1 MSFGGAATD
10 GAGCDARPSVVAM
23 WLVVT
28 ECALVLFLVAG
39 VTFYVV
45 TYIRKSKTVKS
56 TYDPNGYLAHF
67 DQPQVPP
74 PEWVDWTDD
83 DGDGTKKP
91 GPER

>member
-1 MSFGGAATD
+1 M
-10 GAGCDARPSVVAM
+10 
-23 WLVVT
+23 
-28 ECALVLFLVAG
+28 LFLVAG